1 MSSVSSIGK
10 VCVIGAGTMGAG
22 IAAQVVNA
30 GLDVLLLDIAGDTD
44 RNSVVESAIT
54 RIEKS
59 DPPLLMLPE
68 NIERIEIGNIEDD
81 LSKVAQCDWV
91 VEAIVERLDIKRTL
105 YRNLLPHLK
114 DGALVSSN
122 TSTIPISLLMEDM
135 PEQLRRQF
143 CITHFFNPVRYMRL
157 LELVKGEDTSSKV
170 MATLSGFC
178 ERILGK
184 GVVVCRDTPGFL
196 GNRVG
201 VFAMQSAIYEAT
213 RLGLRVEEAD
223 ALFGR
228 PMGIPK
234 TGVFALIDLVGIDL
248 MPLVGRSLYDSVP
261 EGDAFREIYA
271 EPELMKKMIADGY
284 TGRKGKGGFYRLQVE
299 GDKKIKEVLDLATGE
314 YSTALRPKLP
324 SIRDTKGS
332 LRDLFEYPDK
342 TGEYAW
348 EVMSKTLHY
357 AASLVPEI
365 ADDIVAVDAAMRLGY
380 NWKKGPFELIDS
392 VGADWL
398 ATKFEAAG
406 LSVPPLLAAAVKAGG
421 FYRVENG
428 ALQYLRVDGNFET
441 VKRADGVLLL
451 SDIKRGS
458 KPIKRNGSAS
468 LWDIGDGVACFE
480 FHTKMNSIDA
490 DTLSLLA
497 TSIEIV
503 GKDYKALVLHNEGS
517 NFSVGMNL
525 GLALFVVNIA
535 AWPMIEE
542 IGRAHV

>member
-1 MSSVSSIGK
+1 MHK
-10 VCVIGAGTMGAG
+10 R
-22 IAAQVVNA
+22 NA
-30 GLDVLLLDIAGDTD
+30 KRITPGNVEDDLDRLADCDWI
-44 RNSVVESAIT
+44 VEAI
-54 RIEKS
+54 
-59 DPPLLMLPE
+59 
-68 NIERIEIGNIEDD
+68 IERI
-81 LSKVAQCDWV
+81 
-91 VEAIVERLDIKRTL
+91 DIKRAL
-105 YRNLLPHLK
+105 YEKLEAVRK
-114 DGALVSSN
+114 DGSVVSSN
-122 TSTIPISLLMEDM
+122 TSTIPCADLMEGM
-135 PEQLRRQF
+135 PASF
-143 CITHFFNPVRYMRL
+143 AADFFITHFFNPPRYMRL
-157 LELVKGEDTSSKV
+157 LEIVEG
-170 MATLSGFC
+170 ATTRPEAVASVREFADKK
-178 ERILGK
+178 LGK
-184 GVVVCRDTPGFL
+184 GVVDCKDTPGFIA
-196 GNRVG
+196 NRIGTYWIVAA
-201 VFAMQSAIYEAT
+201 VEEALKGQVT
-213 RLGLRVEEAD
+213 VEEAD
-223 ALFGR
+223 ALMGR

-406 LSVPPLLAAAVKAGG
+406 LDWA
-421 FYRVENG
+421 
-428 ALQYLRVDGNFET
+428 
-441 VKRADGVLLL
+441 
-451 SDIKRGS
+451 KRGQ
-458 KPIKRNGSAS
+458 R
-468 LWDIGDGVACFE
+468 L
-480 FHTKMNSIDA
+480 T
-490 DTLSLLA
+490 DT
-497 TSIEIV
+497 
-503 GKDYKALVLHNEGS
+503 
-517 NFSVGMNL
+517 M
-525 GLALFVVNIA
+525 
-535 AWPMIEE
+535 EE